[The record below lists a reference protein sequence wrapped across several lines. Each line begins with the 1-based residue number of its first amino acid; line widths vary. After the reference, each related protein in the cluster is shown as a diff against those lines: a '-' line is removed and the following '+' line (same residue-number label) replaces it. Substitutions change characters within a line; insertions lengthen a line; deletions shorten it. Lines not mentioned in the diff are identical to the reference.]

1 MCCCTGVSFE
11 HARRG
16 AESLLSDCSVMRWLP
31 YHSAAA
37 NTVARV
43 GELMALRG
51 CKRSSRQRGPHGAPS
66 DTARG
71 SMRESAAACD
81 YLAAADEGVPSQGIG
96 GRTPCRVAS
105 NSPHVTRRCVQVLR
119 GPHCKSLQEVLT
131 RGCRCHTLPS
141 QSPLTVASLK
151 CSQTTRYIRPT
162 ITTTCAQR
170 NLASQT
176 PVSRVREGLP
186 LRIGQE

>member
-1 MCCCTGVSFE
+1 M

-37 NTVARV
+37 NTVARRV

-51 CKRSSRQRGPHGAPS
+51 CKRSSRQEVLTMRPRAS

-105 NSPHVTRRCVQVLR
+105 KSPHTSMCSRSKAQRSSLQDLAR
-119 GPHCKSLQEVLT
+119 GPHTRVSYVALAITANGGVSEVQPNDPI
-131 RGCRCHTLPS
+131 C
-141 QSPLTVASLK
+141 
-151 CSQTTRYIRPT
+151 QTTNNNDDALLT
-162 ITTTCAQR
+162 G
-170 NLASQT
+170 NLASQINPT
-176 PVSRVREGLP
+176 VV
-186 LRIGQE
+186 